1 MANLQVLRKRYK
13 SIQTTA
19 DMAAAMKTAATVK
32 YSKISK
38 KLISIFEYSLACDEA
53 LALFGTV
60 GFPRQT
66 AEIRKRNCL
75 VVFSSD
81 RGFCGGFN
89 GELLRFFEEKISSET
104 EKPLLI
110 VIGQKG
116 IQYCRAKGY
125 EFEELRIGDVPSYE
139 DAEKLTEKLY
149 GIYASGEAEKICLIY
164 QRFDNMMTQ
173 TPVTETI
180 LPRETRNEVREDL
193 LFLPDRETAQKSPAM
208 YCLINSIYRIL
219 LSHMA
224 GAQAATTIAMRNAC
238 DNAQKSLEKLET
250 LINRIRQAEVTNSV
264 IETSAFLVGQD
275 MEK

>member
-89 GELLRFFEEKISSET
+89 GELLRFFEEKIYKEKK
-104 EKPLLI
+104 KPLLI
-110 VIGQKG
+110 VIGQK
-116 IQYCRAKGY
+116 
-125 EFEELRIGDVPSYE
+125 
-139 DAEKLTEKLY
+139 
-149 GIYASGEAEKICLIY
+149 EAEEGLVAVRSRYGGDLGQTTAEEFLKKIIKEAE
-164 QRFDNMMTQ
+164 DK
-173 TPVTETI
+173 V
-180 LPRETRNEVREDL
+180 LP
-193 LFLPDRETAQKSPAM
+193 
-208 YCLINSIYRIL
+208 
-219 LSHMA
+219 
-224 GAQAATTIAMRNAC
+224 
-238 DNAQKSLEKLET
+238 EKP
-250 LINRIRQAEVTNSV
+250 
-264 IETSAFLVGQD
+264 
-275 MEK
+275 EKKENK